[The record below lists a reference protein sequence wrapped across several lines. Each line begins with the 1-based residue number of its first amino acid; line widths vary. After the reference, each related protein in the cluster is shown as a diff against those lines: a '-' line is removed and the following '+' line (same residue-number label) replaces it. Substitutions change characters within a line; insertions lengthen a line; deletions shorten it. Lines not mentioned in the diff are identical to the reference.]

1 VAAAPAAAAEE
12 AAPAA
17 AAKEEEKKE
26 DEDEDD
32 DDMVGLICVVTITQD
47 AHIHCRASV
56 SSTDVVVCLSIS
68 CPLYICTLNASS
80 TTEASTRVPH
90 ANDVSF
96 HFPALVSGVGPCRG
110 SSQRW
115 EAANSRNLGYA
126 VV

>member
-32 DDMVGLICVVTITQD
+32 DDMVRLICVITTIQD
-47 AHIHCRASV
+47 AHIQCRASV

-68 CPLYICTLNASS
+68 CPLYICTLYALS
-80 TTEASTRVPH
+80 TIEASTRVPGS
-90 ANDVSF
+90 NDVPF
-96 HFPALVSGVGPCRG
+96 HFPALVSGGGACRE
-110 SSQRW
+110 SNQCW
-115 EAANSRNLGYA
+115 EAAKSRNPGYA